1 MKRTACNRVA
11 RFGALLVLIPVVAIA
26 QGARPAR
33 PDSAAMPAA
42 APADSLKIAARVPV
56 LPRPSI
62 VRGLYVSRWAAIGR
76 RVWELVG
83 VARRTE
89 INTLVID
96 VKDDRGYVLYRSAVP
111 LAHRIGADTTQPMPA
126 SRIRALLDTMRAA
139 GIHPVARIVVAK
151 DPLLAG
157 RRHDLAVKNRA
168 GAAIVD
174 SRGVPWLDPHQREV
188 WVYAADL
195 AEEAVKLGFNEVQFD
210 YVRFPD
216 EPQMMRHAVFAL
228 ARGRT
233 RDVVIRDQL
242 AYLHGRMRAL
252 GAPMAIDVFG
262 LTTTKHGDLS
272 IGQRW
277 EAFADVTDV
286 VLPMTYPSHYAHGD
300 YGIDRPNAHPYDVI
314 AHALHDA
321 VERNRAVTNAAE
333 IVPWYQDFTLGAPHY
348 GVAQV
353 RAQMQAGYDAGVRSW
368 MLWNA
373 SSRYTLKA
381 LRAAIDTTAAD
392 SARAPHGAS
401 GSPP

>member
-1 MKRTACNRVA
+1 MKRTACSHVA
-11 RFGALLVLIPVVAIA
+11 RLCALLALWP
-26 QGARPAR
+26 
-33 PDSAAMPAA
+33 SLA
-42 APADSLKIAARVPV
+42 APQVQRAGRVDSVASPPPANAPVRTDTLALSARVPV
-56 LPRPSI
+56 LPRPPI
-62 VRGLYVSRWAAIGR
+62 VRGLYVSRWATIGR
-76 RVWELVG
+76 RVWQLVD

-89 INTLVID
+89 VNTLVID

-126 SRIRALLDTMRAA
+126 RRMRALLDTMRAA

-151 DPLLAG
+151 DPLLAS
-157 RRHDLAVKNRA
+157 RRHDLAVKDRA

-174 SRGVPWLDPHQREV
+174 SHGIPWLDPHQRDV

-216 EPQMMRHAVFAL
+216 EPRMMQRAVFAL
-228 ARGRT
+228 AGGRT
-233 RDVVIRDQL
+233 RDLVIREQL
-242 AYLHGRMRAL
+242 AYLHARMRAV

-262 LTTTKHGDLS
+262 LTTTKRGDLS

-277 EAFADVTDV
+277 EAFADEADV
-286 VLPMTYPSHYAHGD
+286 VQPMTYPSHYAHGD

-314 AHALHDA
+314 SRALHDA
-321 VERNRAVTNAAE
+321 VARNQRVTNAAE

-373 SSRYTLKA
+373 SSRYTVKA
-381 LRAAIDTTAAD
+381 LRAAIDTTAVD
-392 SARAPHGAS
+392 SARASVP
-401 GSPP
+401 